1 MDAMTSR
8 MLSAVGLLLMIA
20 VIVLVLFWIIA
31 EIDDIEPDAIFIL
44 FRFTVV
50 YMIYAVIVADSLY
63 EYLLYIAVEIIL
75 FVLNKITFRSI
86 RSLYCM
92 LALEFVIAAL
102 TNFRITITIA
112 IVACIVSKFRSLKER
127 TKQNE

>member
-50 YMIYAVIVADSLY
+50 DMIYAVIVADSLY

-92 LALEFVIAAL
+92 LALELVIAAL
-102 TNFRITITIA
+102 TNFRITIA